1 MLEPA
6 ERKMEIRQVRK
17 PCRYP
22 HIQETKGSGPIRQE
36 RAAIQITELE
46 CANTMRNKGREFQE
60 RGGGQKC
67 LMPQTSK
74 RMVLKEKKA
83 FIQ

>member
-6 ERKMEIRQVRK
+6 ERKMEISQVRK

-22 HIQETKGSGPIRQE
+22 HIQETKGSGPLRQE
-36 RAAIQITELE
+36 RAAIQITGLE
-46 CANTMRNKGREFQE
+46 CANTVRNKGRELQE

-67 LMPQTSK
+67 LVQQTSK
-74 RMVLKEKKA
+74 RIVLKEKRLC
-83 FIQ
+83 IQ